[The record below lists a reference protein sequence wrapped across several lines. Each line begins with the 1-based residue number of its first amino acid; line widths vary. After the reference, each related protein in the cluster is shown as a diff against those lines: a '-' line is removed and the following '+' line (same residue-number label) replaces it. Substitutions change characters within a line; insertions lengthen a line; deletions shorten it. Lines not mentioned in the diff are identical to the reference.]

1 MYLIQKIK
9 TKRGESVNL
18 TKGLEQA
25 VCIITLL
32 ATQDK
37 RFPIASHIINRRLQ
51 GASPSYIKKI
61 MRKLVVN
68 GLVTSV
74 SGSNGG
80 FSLAKN
86 PESINLLEVVEALE
100 GPIVTYPNTG
110 MINQVFSDIGPTANH
125 GEKVLTEVF
134 RQADNQYTDYLRQQT
149 VAHLIR
155 ESLDHRDIPVLNWNE
170 TNENV
175 HRV

>member
-1 MYLIQKIK
+1 M
-9 TKRGESVNL
+9 NL

-25 VCIITLL
+25 VCIMTLL

-37 RFPIASHIINRRLQ
+37 KFPIASHIINRRLK

-80 FSLAKN
+80 FSLTRD
-86 PESINLLEVVEALE
+86 PESIHLLEVVEALE

-110 MINQVFSDIGPTANH
+110 MINQVFSDLGPTADQ
-125 GEKVLTEVF
+125 GEIILIEVF
-134 RQADNQYTDYLRQQT
+134 KQADNQYKDYLSKQT
-149 VAHLIR
+149 LAELICK
-155 ESLDHRDIPVLNWNE
+155 SLNHQDIPILNWNE
-170 TNENV
+170 KMNQF
-175 HRV
+175 

>member
-1 MYLIQKIK
+1 M
-9 TKRGESVNL
+9 NL

-37 RFPIASHIINRRLQ
+37 RFPIASHIINRRLK

-68 GLVTSV
+68 DLVTSV

-80 FSLAKN
+80 FSIARD
-86 PESINLLEVVEALE
+86 PENIHLLEVVEALE
-100 GPIVTYPNTG
+100 GPIITYPNTG
-110 MINQVFSDIGPTANH
+110 MINQVFSDLGSTANH
-125 GEKVLTEVF
+125 GEIVLTEVF
-134 RQADNQYTDYLRQQT
+134 KQADNQYKDYLRQQT
-149 VAHLIR
+149 VAQLIR
-155 ESLDHRDIPVLNWNE
+155 ESLNHRDIPILNWNE
-170 TNENV
+170 TNEN
-175 HRV
+175 

>member
-1 MYLIQKIK
+1 MNVFEYEVKM
-9 TKRGESVNL
+9 KRGESVNL

-37 RFPIASHIINRRLQ
+37 KFPIASHIINQRLE
-51 GASPSYIKKI
+51 GASPSYVKKI
-61 MRKLVVN
+61 IRKLVVN

-80 FSLAKN
+80 FLLAKK
-86 PESINLLEVVEALE
+86 PEEVNLLEVVEALE

-110 MINQVFSDIGPTANH
+110 MINQVFSDMGPTANQ

-134 RQADNQYTDYLRQQT
+134 RQADEQYTNLLRQQT
-149 VAHLIR
+149 VAHLIY
-155 ESLDHRDIPVLNWNE
+155 ESLGRREIPVINWNE
-170 TNENV
+170 VIES
-175 HRV
+175 

>member
-1 MYLIQKIK
+1 M
-9 TKRGESVNL
+9 NL

-25 VCIITLL
+25 VCIMTLL

-37 RFPIASHIINRRLQ
+37 NFPITSHIINRRLK

-80 FSLAKN
+80 FSLAKDPQN
-86 PESINLLEVVEALE
+86 IHLLEVVEALE

-110 MINQVFSDIGPTANH
+110 MINQVFSDMGPTANQ

-134 RQADNQYTDYLRQQT
+134 KQADNQYKEYLRNRT
-149 VAHLIR
+149 VAQLIR
-155 ESLDHRDIPVLNWNE
+155 ESLGHREIPIHNWNE
-170 TNENV
+170 TKKI
-175 HRV
+175 

>member
-1 MYLIQKIK
+1 M
-9 TKRGESVNL
+9 NL

-37 RFPIASHIINRRLQ
+37 RFPIASHIINRRLK

-68 GLVTSV
+68 DLVTSI

-80 FSLAKN
+80 FSLAKD
-86 PESINLLEVVEALE
+86 PESIHLLEVVEALE
-100 GPIVTYPNTG
+100 GPIITYPNTG
-110 MINQVFSDIGPTANH
+110 MINQVFSDLGPTANH
-125 GEKVLTEVF
+125 GEIVLTEVF
-134 RQADNQYTDYLRQQT
+134 KQADNQYKNYLRQQT
-149 VAHLIR
+149 VAQLIR
-155 ESLDHRDIPVLNWNE
+155 ESLNHRDIPILNWNE
-170 TNENV
+170 TKEN
-175 HRV
+175 

>member
-1 MYLIQKIK
+1 M
-9 TKRGESVNL
+9 KRGEIVNL

-25 VCIITLL
+25 VCIMTLL

-37 RFPIASHIINRRLQ
+37 KFPITSHIINRRLK

-80 FSLAKN
+80 FSLARD
-86 PESINLLEVVEALE
+86 PENIHLLEVVEALE

-110 MINQVFSDIGPTANH
+110 MINQVFSDLGPTANH
-125 GEKVLTEVF
+125 GEIVLTEVF
-134 RQADNQYTDYLRQQT
+134 RQADNQYKNYLRQQT
-149 VAHLIR
+149 VAQLIR
-155 ESLDHRDIPVLNWNE
+155 KSLNHGDIPILNWNE
-170 TNENV
+170 AKKK
-175 HRV
+175 

>member
-1 MYLIQKIK
+1 M
-9 TKRGESVNL
+9 NL

-25 VCIITLL
+25 VCIMTLL

-37 RFPIASHIINRRLQ
+37 KFPIASHIINRRLK

-80 FSLAKN
+80 FSLARN
-86 PESINLLEVVEALE
+86 PENIHLLEVVEALE
-100 GPIVTYPNTG
+100 GPIITYPNTG
-110 MINQVFSDIGPTANH
+110 MINQVFSDLGPTANH
-125 GEKVLTEVF
+125 GEVILMEVF
-134 RQADNQYTDYLRQQT
+134 EQADNQYKDYLSKQT
-149 VAHLIR
+149 VAELIQK
-155 ESLDHRDIPVLNWNE
+155 SLKHQDIPILNWNE
-170 TNENV
+170 KMNQF
-175 HRV
+175 

>member
-1 MYLIQKIK
+1 M
-9 TKRGESVNL
+9 KRGERMNL

-37 RFPIASHIINRRLQ
+37 RFPIASHIINRRLK

-68 GLVTSV
+68 DLVTSI

-80 FSLAKN
+80 FSLAKD
-86 PESINLLEVVEALE
+86 PESIHLLEVVEALE
-100 GPIVTYPNTG
+100 GPIITYPNTG
-110 MINQVFSDIGPTANH
+110 MINQVFSDLGPTANH
-125 GEKVLTEVF
+125 GEIVLTEVF
-134 RQADNQYTDYLRQQT
+134 KQADNQYKNYLRQQT
-149 VAHLIR
+149 VAQLIR
-155 ESLDHRDIPVLNWNE
+155 ESLNHRDIPILNWNE
-170 TNENV
+170 TKEN
-175 HRV
+175 